1 MIFVFT
7 LPSEAVIEVFAYD
20 LADAEDKML
29 EMGYDSR
36 EIVEC
41 FVTAISMAA

>member
-7 LPSEAVIEVFAYD
+7 LPSEAVVEVFAFN

-36 EIVEC
+36 ELANC
-41 FVTAISMAA
+41 FVEAICLAA